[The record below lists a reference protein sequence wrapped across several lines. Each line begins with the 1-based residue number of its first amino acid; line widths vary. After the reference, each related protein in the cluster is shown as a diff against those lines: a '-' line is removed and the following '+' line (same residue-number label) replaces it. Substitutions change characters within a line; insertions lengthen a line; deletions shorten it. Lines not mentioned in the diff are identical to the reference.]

1 MNIKLRHSIWGRLT
15 AVFFGGVMETFIDA
29 DIVSAS
35 VEYAD
40 PTKVLINFG
49 WNLDGTTPDASA
61 FTLAGK
67 TITNVSVVGAQIVL
81 TVSVAYVYG
90 DSIVVDYTVPPANRL
105 TQDGTGYIVNSW
117 VGQVVA
123 NHTNEADVITYVSGL
138 TTAISDTQ
146 LAYINTFVA
155 GYKSDDGLTNLS
167 DAYDVMYYLGNETAE
182 SSLRNLVKRA
192 HDAVAVNSPTFTPYE
207 GWAGD
212 GISSYID
219 TNYNPATE
227 ADNYSLNN
235 ASLGVYSRT
244 DAHGLYTDIGLRT
257 GTDDYTT
264 ILTRYSANTIIRI
277 HNGVNPSITD
287 AESNSL
293 GMFIATRDAAGETG
307 LFGYHNKSA
316 LTRTET
322 GNTTNI
328 PNCNIFIGAR
338 NYNTTPEQL
347 SPRQLSFAFAGAHR
361 TQTSVNYLTDR
372 FEALMD
378 SNGKG
383 VL

>member
-1 MNIKLRHSIWGRLT
+1 
-15 AVFFGGVMETFIDA
+15 METFIDA
-29 DIVSAS
+29 LIVSAS

-90 DSIVVDYTVPPANRL
+90 DSITVDYTVPPANRL

-117 VGQVVA
+117 VGQVVS
-123 NHTNEADVITYVSGL
+123 NYVNDSDVSTYISGL
-138 TTAISDTQ
+138 TTALSDDI
-146 LAYINTFVA
+146 LGKINTFVA

-207 GWAGD
+207 GWATD
-212 GISSYID
+212 GISSRIE
-219 TNYNPATE
+219 TNYNPNSDGSKFT
-227 ADNYSLNN
+227 LNS
-235 ASLGVYSRT
+235 ASQGIYSRT
-244 DAHGLYTDIGLRT
+244 EGQRT
-257 GTDDYTT
+257 GADCGCRVSSTQDKIYIDIRTASDVMVYPINADPAITN
-264 ILTRYSANTIIRI
+264 ANNT
-277 HNGVNPSITD
+277 
-287 AESNSL
+287 AL
-293 GMFIATRDAAGETG
+293 G
-307 LFGYHNKSA
+307 LFIQTRLGAGYAYNFINKSLDGDSSA
-316 LTRTET
+316 TDV
-322 GNTTNI
+322 I
-328 PNCNIFIGAR
+328 PNLEIFIGCLNANGTAGRFNAR
-338 NYNTTPEQL
+338 QY
-347 SPRQLSFAFAGAHR
+347 SFHFMGNGM
-361 TQTSVNYLTDR
+361 TQDNVNHLTDR
-372 FEALMD
+372 FEALMY

-383 VL
+383 VIA